1 MAFDGKLG
9 QPEMTPVLVATGLY
23 RFYHSGDE
31 ETAALRGVD
40 LTLEAGGFT
49 ALMGPSGSG
58 KSTLLACLAGLDDP
72 DGGRVVIDGNTIS
85 RQSEPRRARLRARSI
100 GILMQSGNL
109 LEHLSVTDN
118 MRLQQDLSGKD
129 SAEKRR
135 TLLESL
141 GLTHRADALPSQLS
155 GGESAR
161 AGLAV
166 ALSSSPALLICD
178 EPTAEVDA
186 ATEQDIIALLKEQA
200 KQGVAVLVAT
210 HSEILAGATD
220 RVVRLNDG
228 RVLP

>member
-1 MAFDGKLG
+1 
-9 QPEMTPVLVATGLY
+9 MTPVLVATGLY

-135 TLLESL
+135 MLLESL

-200 KQGVAVLVAT
+200 QQGVAVLVAT
-210 HSEILAGATD
+210 HSETLAGATD

>member
-1 MAFDGKLG
+1 
-9 QPEMTPVLVATGLY
+9 MTPVLIATGLY
-23 RFYHSGDE
+23 RFYHNGDE

-135 TLLESL
+135 TLLEGL

-186 ATEQDIIALLKEQA
+186 ATERDIIALLKEQA
-200 KQGVAVLVAT
+200 RQGVTVLVAT
-210 HSEILAGATD
+210 HSESLADATD
-220 RVVRLNDG
+220 RVVRLTDG
-228 RVLP
+228 RVQS